1 MILPGETIGV
11 LGGGQLGRMFTVA
24 AVTMGYD
31 VAVLDPDPHSPAGQI
46 AQHHI
51 QKPYRD
57 KEALREL
64 CGLCKAVTTEFENVP
79 ADTMSYL
86 AEHLIVRP
94 SADAVSIAQDR
105 RKEKSFL
112 DQFRIP
118 TNTFYIVNSA
128 EDIANGLAHVGTPAI
143 LKRAQ
148 LGYDGKGQYTVK
160 CEWDARESFT
170 EMINVPCI
178 LEEKLDFKLE
188 ISVLLAR
195 GYDGSIVFYP
205 PAENIHEKGILSMS
219 VVPARIEKSLAD
231 KACSIGEAVAKNLDY
246 CGVLAIEMFVM
257 PDNRILV
264 NEIAP
269 RPHNSGHYTI
279 DACVTNQFQQQ
290 VRTLCGL
297 PLGDAA
303 LLTPAV
309 MVNFLG
315 DIWNPIPKWEGILS
329 HPNVK
334 LHLYGKKEPRPGRK
348 MGHFTCVGQDAE
360 KLFILAGKIRQI
372 LIG

>member
-24 AVTMGYD
+24 AITMGYD
-31 VAVLDPDPHSPAGQI
+31 VVVLDPDPHSPAGQF

-51 QKPYRD
+51 QKPYQDRD
-57 KEALREL
+57 ALRKL

-79 ADTMSYL
+79 AKTMAYL
-86 AEHLIVRP
+86 AEHIVVRP
-94 SADAVSIAQDR
+94 SAQAVSVAQDR

-112 DQFRIP
+112 DQYSIP
-118 TNTFYIVNSA
+118 TNKFFIVNSS
-128 EDIANGLAHVGTPAI
+128 EDIANGLTHTNVPAI
-143 LKRAQ
+143 LKHAQ
-148 LGYDGKGQYTVK
+148 LGYDGKGQYIVK
-160 CEWDARESFT
+160 DEIEAREAFRAMNS
-170 EMINVPCI
+170 VPCI
-178 LEEKLDFKLE
+178 LEEMLDFKLE

-219 VVPARIEKSLAD
+219 IVPARITKHLAEKAI
-231 KACSIGEAVAKNLDY
+231 AIGEAVAKNLDY

-257 PDNRILV
+257 PDDRILV

-297 PLGDAA
+297 PLGDTA

-315 DIWNPIPKWEGILS
+315 DIWNPVPKWEEILK

-348 MGHFTCVGQDAE
+348 MGHFTCVHQDLNEAY
-360 KLFILAGKIRQI
+360 KLAHHIKSSL
-372 LIG
+372 

>member
-46 AQHHI
+46 AHYHI
-51 QKPYRD
+51 QKSYQDR
-57 KEALREL
+57 EALREL

-79 ADTMSYL
+79 ADTMAYL
-86 AEHLIVRP
+86 AEHIIVRP
-94 SADAVSIAQDR
+94 SANAVSVAQDR
-105 RKEKSFL
+105 RKEKLFCEE
-112 DQFRIP
+112 QGIP
-118 TNTFYIVNSA
+118 TNRFVII
-128 EDIANGLAHVGTPAI
+128 EREKDIIPGIQKIGLPAI

-148 LGYDGKGQYTVK
+148 LGYDGKGQHVILS
-160 CEWDARESFT
+160 EQQAQEAFQAMGS
-170 EMINVPCI
+170 VPCV
-178 LEEKLDFKLE
+178 LEEKLNYIME

-195 GYDGSIVFYP
+195 GHDNQVVIYP

-219 VVPARIEKSLAD
+219 IVPARLEKEHSALA
-231 KACSIGEAVAKNLDY
+231 CIIGGVMAAHLDY
-246 CGVLAIEMFVM
+246 CGVLAVEMFM
-257 PDNRILV
+257 MSDGQILV

-297 PLGDAA
+297 PLGDIK

-315 DIWNPIPKWEGILS
+315 DIWNPVPKWEEILK

-348 MGHFTCVGQDAE
+348 MGHFTCVSENIDDA
-360 KLFILAGKIRQI
+360 ISLALQI
-372 LIG
+372 KNSL